1 MIKRFFILS
10 SLCMVLGVSAQK
22 SHTVVQGDNPYNIAK
37 KYGITV
43 DELLKLNPKHKDGKL
58 AIGDVL
64 TVKSEKTAAA
74 AVTKSTPVQKA
85 TVSTS
90 TSSLGKIVLQP
101 KQTVY
106 GITKQYRIS
115 ETDLRKLNP
124 ELDSHMKI
132 GDEITLPLASIK
144 KYGGAQ
150 QAVTTAEKHVE
161 AIAEKTNVP
170 ATSTPVTTAVEGESY
185 VIQSKDNYYRITKQ
199 FGISQQ
205 DLYALNPGLEEKGL
219 KPGDTIKIKRSN
231 TSTNTDIVAETPN
244 PKAKMDSGNEKSTT
258 SSNVAVGD
266 DYVTY
271 TVQQG
276 DTVFSIVNKFG
287 VSIDELIALNPDLS
301 HGLKTGMVLKI
312 KKQDAAYIKKN
323 GDALSVILMLP
334 FGYST
339 NETQY
344 RGMALD
350 FLTGAKLAIE
360 RNARGGQKLDIKVVD
375 SGNEASFKNSL
386 TQINPENTDLII
398 GPFFK
403 SNVIDV
409 LDFTKNQK
417 IPIVAPFANSPELYN
432 YSNLIIVETN
442 NQTYADKIVEEVK
455 GIYSD
460 QKIYIVADAKKENA
474 NYIKAGLE
482 KAVKNPNIIIVN
494 SPADIQPDQNMM
506 TGQSAPVIAI
516 LANDDNAAGDAFAN
530 RIAAVSKEVQGM
542 KAFSMFYSPTFEKKV
557 DELSQ
562 ASLVYLMD
570 RKINTDGSF
579 EKEILAAY
587 KSKYCKTPPK
597 YAIVGFDVVND
608 MLTRENKKGEIF
620 KQMNK
625 VQTQL
630 ATKFEFVK
638 SKANGAYVNTGYRVI
653 RLVP

>member
-10 SLCMVLGVSAQK
+10 SLCMFLGMSAQK
-22 SHTVVQGDNPYNIAK
+22 SHTVIKGDNPYNIAK

-43 DELLKLNPKHKDGKL
+43 DELLKLNPKFKDGKL
-58 AIGDVL
+58 AIGDIL
-64 TVKSEKTAAA
+64 TVKAEKTVTPSVPKT
-74 AVTKSTPVQKA
+74 AVAVVEKA
-85 TVSTS
+85 KPNVHV
-90 TSSLGKIVLQP
+90 GQIILQP
-101 KQTVY
+101 KQTIY

-132 GDEITLPLASIK
+132 GDEITLPLDSIK
-144 KYGGAQ
+144 KYGGEQAQ
-150 QAVTTAEKHVE
+150 VITTPATTKPVETVVE
-161 AIAEKTNVP
+161 APVS
-170 ATSTPVTTAVEGESY
+170 TSAGNELY
-185 VIQSKDNYYRITKQ
+185 VVQAKDNYYRIARQFNVTKEEL
-199 FGISQQ
+199 FT
-205 DLYALNPGLEEKGL
+205 LNPGLEEKGL
-219 KPGDTIKIKRSN
+219 KPGESIKIKKSNTNTSVSEPAVNAKTTIDSGNNKSSGSSSN
-231 TSTNTDIVAETPN
+231 TSVASEDEY
-244 PKAKMDSGNEKSTT
+244 A
-258 SSNVAVGD
+258 
-266 DYVTY
+266 TY
-271 TVQQG
+271 TVVQG

-312 KKQDAAYIKKN
+312 KKLDPAYIKKN
-323 GDALSVILMLP
+323 GDALSVVLMLP

-344 RGMALD
+344 RTMALD

-360 RNARGGQKLDIKVVD
+360 RNARNGQKLDIKIVD
-375 SGNEASFKNSL
+375 SGNEASFKNSM
-386 TQINPENTDLII
+386 TQINPNNTDLII

-417 IPIVAPFANSPELYN
+417 IPVVAPFANSPELYN

-442 NQTYADKIVEEVK
+442 DQTYADKIVEEVK
-455 GIYSD
+455 GAYSD
-460 QKIYIVADAKKENA
+460 QKIYIVADGKKENA
-474 NYIKAGLE
+474 NYIKGGLE
-482 KAVKNPNIIIVN
+482 KTLKNPNVIIVN
-494 SPADIQPDQNMM
+494 SPADIQADQNMM

-516 LANDDNAAGDAFAN
+516 LANDNDSVGDAFSN
-530 RIAAVSKEVQGM
+530 RVIALSKEVQGV
-542 KAFSMFYSPTFEKKV
+542 KAFSMYYSPSFEKKV

-562 ASLVYLMD
+562 ANLVYLMD
-570 RKINTDGSF
+570 RKINADGVF

-587 KSKYCKTPPK
+587 KTKYCKTPPK

-608 MLTRENKKGEIF
+608 MLTRENKKGEIL

>member
-1 MIKRFFILS
+1 
-10 SLCMVLGVSAQK
+10 MVLGVSAQK

-37 KYGITV
+37 KYGMTV

-64 TVKSEKTAAA
+64 AVKTEKAVAPAAPKTVVPEKVGTIAG
-74 AVTKSTPVQKA
+74 
-85 TVSTS
+85 TS
-90 TSSLGKIVLQP
+90 VGKIILQP
-101 KQTVY
+101 KQTIY

-144 KYGGAQ
+144 KYGGDQPIVTA
-150 QAVTTAEKHVE
+150 TTATVAKPVE
-161 AIAEKTNVP
+161 
-170 ATSTPVTTAVEGESY
+170 TAVEKTVTAVSTTPAAEGEAY
-185 VIQSKDNYYRITKQ
+185 VIQAKDNYYRITKQ

-219 KPGDTIKIKRSN
+219 KPGDTIKIKRSA
-231 TSTNTDIVAETPN
+231 TESVAETSN
-244 PKAKMDSGNEKSTT
+244 SKTKVDSGNENSSTV
-258 SSNVAVGD
+258 SNNVSVDD

-301 HGLKTGMVLKI
+301 KGLKSGMVLKI
-312 KKQDAAYIKKN
+312 KKQDPVYVKKN
-323 GDALSVILMLP
+323 GEALSVVLMLP

-417 IPIVAPFANSPELYN
+417 IPVVAPFANTPELYN

-442 NQTYADKIVEEVK
+442 NQTYADKLVEEVK
-455 GIYSD
+455 SVYSD
-460 QKIYIVADAKKENA
+460 QKIYVVADAKKENA
-474 NYIKAGLE
+474 NYIKSGLE
-482 KAVKNPNIIIVN
+482 KAVKNPNVVIVN
-494 SPADIQPDQNMM
+494 SPADIQLDQNMM
-506 TGQSAPVIAI
+506 TGQSAPVIAV
-516 LANDDNAAGDAFAN
+516 LANDDMGEAFAN
-530 RIAAVSKEVQGM
+530 KVIALSKEVQGV
-542 KAFSMFYSPTFEKKV
+542 KAFSMFYSPVFEKKV
-557 DELSQ
+557 DDLSQ

-608 MLTRENKKGEIF
+608 MLTRENRKGEIF

>member
-37 KYGITV
+37 KYGMTV
-43 DELLKLNPKHKDGKL
+43 DELLKLNPKFKDGKL

-64 TVKSEKTAAA
+64 TIKSDKAAVP
-74 AVTKSTPVQKA
+74 AVTKTAVAEK
-85 TVSTS
+85 VKTS
-90 TSSLGKIVLQP
+90 AGTSIGKIVLQP
-101 KQTVY
+101 KQTIY

-132 GDEITLPLASIK
+132 GDEITLPLESIK
-144 KYGGAQ
+144 KYGGSQ
-150 QAVTTAEKHVE
+150 QAVVTAEKPVE
-161 AIAEKTNVP
+161 
-170 ATSTPVTTAVEGESY
+170 TPVENPVAAAHTEGEAY
-185 VIQSKDNYYRITKQ
+185 VIQAKDNYYRITKQ

-205 DLYALNPGLEEKGL
+205 ELFALNPGLEEKGL
-219 KPGDTIKIKRSN
+219 KPGDSIKIKKSTADN
-231 TSTNTDIVAETPN
+231 TVAEPAN
-244 PKAKMDSGNEKSTT
+244 PKAKIDSEAGKPS
-258 SSNVAVGD
+258 SSVSNVTVAD

-312 KKQDAAYIKKN
+312 KKQDPAYVKKN
-323 GDALSVILMLP
+323 GDALSVVLMLP

-375 SGNEASFKNSL
+375 SGNEASFRNSL
-386 TQINPENTDLII
+386 TQINPDNTDLII

-432 YSNLIIVETN
+432 YNNLIIVETN

-455 GIYSD
+455 SVYSD
-460 QKIYIVADAKKENA
+460 QKIYVVADTKKENA
-474 NYIKAGLE
+474 SYIKTGLE
-482 KAVKNPNIIIVN
+482 KAVKNPNIVIVN
-494 SPADIQPDQNMM
+494 SPAEIQLDQNMM

-516 LANDDNAAGDAFAN
+516 LANDNDGVGDAFAN
-530 RIAAVSKEVQGM
+530 RLIALSKEVQGV
-542 KAFSMFYSPTFEKKV
+542 KAFSMFYSPAFEKRV
-557 DELSQ
+557 DDLSQ

-587 KSKYCKTPPK
+587 KTKYCKTPPK

>member
-37 KYGITV
+37 KYGMTV

-64 TVKSEKTAAA
+64 TIKSEKAATP
-74 AVTKSTPVQKA
+74 AVTKTAPAGKV
-85 TVSTS
+85 TS
-90 TSSLGKIVLQP
+90 NTGASSLGKIVLLP
-101 KQTVY
+101 KQTIY

-144 KYGGAQ
+144 KYGGEQ
-150 QAVTTAEKHVE
+150 QTVTAEKH
-161 AIAEKTNVP
+161 AE
-170 ATSTPVTTAVEGESY
+170 TPVEKVTATAATTTAAEGESY
-185 VIQSKDNYYRITKQ
+185 VIQAKDNYYRITKQ

-219 KPGDTIKIKRSN
+219 KPGDTITIKRSN
-231 TSTNTDIVAETPN
+231 NNNTDTVAETSN
-244 PKAKMDSGNEKSTT
+244 PKAKMDSGNEKSTAAST
-258 SSNVAVGD
+258 VAAGD

-360 RNARGGQKLDIKVVD
+360 RNARGGQKLDIKIVD

-386 TQINPENTDLII
+386 TQINPDNTDLII

-455 GIYSD
+455 AVYSD
-460 QKIYIVADAKKENA
+460 QKIYIVADAKKEDA

-494 SPADIQPDQNMM
+494 SSADIQPDQNMM

-516 LANDDNAAGDAFAN
+516 LANDDNTAGDAFAN
-530 RIAAVSKEVQGM
+530 RIIAMSKEVQGI
-542 KAFSMFYSPTFEKKV
+542 KAFSMFYSPVFEKKV

>member
-22 SHTVVQGDNPYNIAK
+22 SHTVVQGDNPYNIAR
-37 KYGITV
+37 KYGMTV

-64 TVKSEKTAAA
+64 TIKSDKAAA
-74 AVTKSTPVQKA
+74 PVTKTPVAEKVHTTA
-85 TVSTS
+85 GTAV
-90 TSSLGKIVLQP
+90 GKIVLQP
-101 KQTVY
+101 KQTIY

-144 KYGGAQ
+144 KYGDQ
-150 QAVTTAEKHVE
+150 QTVVATAKPVE
-161 AIAEKTNVP
+161 
-170 ATSTPVTTAVEGESY
+170 TPVEKPVTATPAAEGETY
-185 VIQSKDNYYRITKQ
+185 VIQAKDNYYRITKQ

-205 DLYALNPGLEEKGL
+205 DLFALNPGLEEKGL
-219 KPGDTIKIKRSN
+219 KPGESIKIKRSN
-231 TSTNTDIVAETPN
+231 TNTNTDSVTEPAN
-244 PKAKMDSGNEKSTT
+244 PKEKMDSGNEKS
-258 SSNVAVGD
+258 SAASNVAAGD

-287 VSIDELIALNPDLS
+287 VSIDELIALNPELS
-301 HGLKTGMVLKI
+301 KGLKTGMVLKI
-312 KKQDAAYIKKN
+312 KKQDAAYSKKN

-360 RNARGGQKLDIKVVD
+360 RNARGGQKLDIKIVD

-417 IPIVAPFANSPELYN
+417 IPIVAPFANTPELYN

-455 GIYSD
+455 GVYSN
-460 QKIYIVADAKKENA
+460 QKIYVVADSKKENA

-482 KAVKNPNIIIVN
+482 KAVKNPEVIIVN
-494 SPADIQPDQNMM
+494 SPADIQLDQNMM

-516 LANDDNAAGDAFAN
+516 LANDDNSTGDAFAN
-530 RIAAVSKEVQGM
+530 KVIALSKEVQGV
-542 KAFSMFYSPTFEKKV
+542 KAFSMFYSPVFEKKV
-557 DELSQ
+557 DDLSQ

-570 RKINTDGSF
+570 RKINTEGNF

-587 KSKYCKTPPK
+587 KTKYCKTPPK

>member
-10 SLCMVLGVSAQK
+10 SLCMVLGMSAQK
-22 SHTVVQGDNPYNIAK
+22 SHTVVKGDTPYNIAK
-37 KYGITV
+37 KYGLTV
-43 DELLKLNPKHKDGKL
+43 EELLKLNPKVKDGKL
-58 AIGDVL
+58 ALGDVL
-64 TVKSEKTAAA
+64 TVKNDKAASASSKTP
-74 AVTKSTPVQKA
+74 AVSKPVNNSQ
-85 TVSTS
+85 
-90 TSSLGKIVLQP
+90 LGKIILQP
-101 KQTVY
+101 KQTIY

-124 ELDSHMKI
+124 ELDAHMKI
-132 GDEITLPLASIK
+132 GDEITLPLESIK
-144 KYGGAQ
+144 RYGGEQNVTVHTSPVEKPVETVAETHTTKASEDEYIVQ
-150 QAVTTAEKHVE
+150 Q
-161 AIAEKTNVP
+161 
-170 ATSTPVTTAVEGESY
+170 
-185 VIQSKDNYYRITKQ
+185 KDNYYRISRQFNITKEEL
-199 FGISQQ
+199 F
-205 DLYALNPGLEEKGL
+205 ALNPGLEEKGL
-219 KPGDTIKIKRSN
+219 KPGETIKIKKAGAKNSGADVFEEN
-231 TSTNTDIVAETPN
+231 SN
-244 PKAKMDSGNEKSTT
+244 PKTKVDSGNERST
-258 SSNVAVGD
+258 NVTNTVADD

-287 VSIDELIALNPDLS
+287 ITIDELTALNPELS
-301 HGLKTGMVLKI
+301 KGLKTGMVLKI
-312 KKQDAAYIKKN
+312 KKLDPAYVKKN
-323 GDALSVILMLP
+323 GDALSVVMMLP

-339 NETQY
+339 GETQY
-344 RGMALD
+344 RTMALD

-360 RNARGGQKLDIKVVD
+360 RNARNGQKLDIKIVD
-375 SGNEASFKNSL
+375 SGNEASFRNSL
-386 TQINPENTDLII
+386 TQINPDNTDLII

-403 SNVIDV
+403 SNVVDV

-442 NQTYADKIVEEVK
+442 DQTYADKIVEEVK
-455 GIYSD
+455 SAFSD
-460 QKIYIVADAKKENA
+460 QKIYVVADSKKENA

-482 KAVKNPNIIIVN
+482 KTLKNPNITIVN
-494 SPADIQPDQNMM
+494 SSADIQLDKNMM

-516 LANDDNAAGDAFAN
+516 LANDSDTAGEAFAN
-530 RIAAVSKEVQGM
+530 RVIALSKEVQGV
-542 KAFSMFYSPTFEKKV
+542 KAFSMHYAPVFEKKV
-557 DELSQ
+557 DDLSQ
-562 ASLVYLMD
+562 ANLVYLMD
-570 RKINTDGSF
+570 RKINTEGSF

-587 KSKYCKTPPK
+587 KNKYCKTPPK
-597 YAIVGFDVVND
+597 FAIVGFDIVND

>member
-10 SLCMVLGVSAQK
+10 SLCMVLGVSAQN
-22 SHTVVQGDNPYNIAK
+22 SHTVVKGDNPYNIAK

-43 DELLKLNPKHKDGKL
+43 DELLKLNPKYKDGKL
-58 AIGDVL
+58 AIGDVV
-64 TVKSEKTAAA
+64 TVRAEKHTAPASKPAVAEKVKS
-74 AVTKSTPVQKA
+74 
-85 TVSTS
+85 
-90 TSSLGKIVLQP
+90 SSVGQVGKIILQP
-101 KQTVY
+101 KQTIY

-132 GDEITLPLASIK
+132 GDEIILPLESIK
-144 KYGGAQ
+144 KYGGEQ
-150 QAVTTAEKHVE
+150 QTAPAPVVTKAETHTETPAVVATPAAGE
-161 AIAEKTNVP
+161 A
-170 ATSTPVTTAVEGESY
+170 Y

-205 DLYALNPGLEEKGL
+205 ELFALNPGLEEKGL
-219 KPGDTIKIKRSN
+219 KPGETIRVKKSN
-231 TSTNTDIVAETPN
+231 TDADVVSEPVN
-244 PKAKMDSGNEKSTT
+244 PKTKIDSGSEKTSTPTIT
-258 SSNVAVGD
+258 STVD

-287 VSIDELIALNPDLS
+287 VSIDELIALNPELS
-301 HGLKTGMVLKI
+301 KGLKTGMVLKI
-312 KKQDAAYIKKN
+312 KKQDPAYVKKN
-323 GDALSVILMLP
+323 GDALSVVLMLP

-344 RGMALD
+344 RAMALD

-360 RNARGGQKLDIKVVD
+360 RNASGGQKLDIKIVD
-375 SGNEASFKNSL
+375 SGNEASFKNSMA
-386 TQINPENTDLII
+386 QINPENTDLII

-409 LDFTKNQK
+409 LDFTRNQK
-417 IPIVAPFANSPELYN
+417 IPVVAPFANSPELYN

-442 NQTYADKIVEEVK
+442 DQTYADKIVEEVK
-455 GIYSD
+455 AVYSD
-460 QKIYIVADAKKENA
+460 QKIYVVADTKKEIA
-474 NYIKAGLE
+474 SYIKGGLE

-494 SPADIQPDQNMM
+494 SPSEIQLDKNMM

-516 LANDDNAAGDAFAN
+516 LASDNDAAGEAFAN
-530 RIAAVSKEVQGM
+530 KTIALSKEVQGV
-542 KAFSMFYSPTFEKKV
+542 KAFSMYYSPVFEKKV

-570 RKINTDGSF
+570 RKINAEGSF

>member
-37 KYGITV
+37 KYGMTV

-64 TVKSEKTAAA
+64 TIKSDKAATPVVTKTAVAEKVKTATNTNAA
-74 AVTKSTPVQKA
+74 
-85 TVSTS
+85 
-90 TSSLGKIVLQP
+90 LGKIVLQP
-101 KQTVY
+101 KQTIY

-144 KYGGAQ
+144 KYGDSQ
-150 QAVTTAEKHVE
+150 QVVATEKPAETTAEK
-161 AIAEKTNVP
+161 
-170 ATSTPVTTAVEGESY
+170 VTTPAPVAPADDETY
-185 VIQSKDNYYRITKQ
+185 VIQAKDNYYRISKQ
-199 FGISQQ
+199 FGINQQ
-205 DLYALNPGLEEKGL
+205 ELFALNPGLEEKGL
-219 KPGDTIKIKRSN
+219 KPGETIKIKKAN
-231 TSTNTDIVAETPN
+231 ADPVAEPAN
-244 PKAKMDSGNEKSTT
+244 PKAKMDSGNEKPSGTT
-258 SSNVAVGD
+258 TASVAAGD

-287 VSIDELIALNPDLS
+287 VSIDELIALNPELS
-301 HGLKTGMVLKI
+301 QGLKAGMVLKI
-312 KKQDAAYIKKN
+312 KKQDPAYVKKN
-323 GDALSVILMLP
+323 GDALSVVLMLP

-360 RNARGGQKLDIKVVD
+360 RNARGGQKLDIKIVD

-409 LDFTKNQK
+409 LDFTRNQK

-455 GIYSD
+455 AVYSD
-460 QKIYIVADAKKENA
+460 QKIYVVADAKKENA
-474 NYIKAGLE
+474 NYIKTGLE
-482 KAVKNPNIIIVN
+482 KAIKNPNIVIVN
-494 SPADIQPDQNMM
+494 SPADIQLDQNMM
-506 TGQSAPVIAI
+506 TGQSAPVIAV
-516 LANDDNAAGDAFAN
+516 LANDDMGDAFAN
-530 RIAAVSKEVQGM
+530 KIIGLSKEAHGV
-542 KAFSMFYSPTFEKKV
+542 KAFSMFYSPVFEKRV

-587 KSKYCKTPPK
+587 KAKYCKTPPK

-608 MLTRENKKGEIF
+608 MLTRENRKGEIF

>member
-22 SHTVVQGDNPYNIAK
+22 SHTVVKGDTPYNIAK
-37 KYGITV
+37 KYGLTV
-43 DELLKLNPKHKDGKL
+43 DELLKLNPSVKDGKI
-58 AIGDVL
+58 AIGEVL
-64 TVKSEKTAAA
+64 TVKNDKTGSSSKMNVPTKPAAGG
-74 AVTKSTPVQKA
+74 Q
-85 TVSTS
+85 
-90 TSSLGKIVLQP
+90 LGKIVLQP
-101 KQTVY
+101 KQTIY

-124 ELDSHMKI
+124 DLESHMKI
-132 GDEITLPLASIK
+132 GDEITLPLESIK
-144 KYGGAQ
+144 KYGAGQ
-150 QAVTTAEKHVE
+150 QTAVTASVVKPEEKIGDTPTVTA
-161 AIAEKTNVP
+161 
-170 ATSTPVTTAVEGESY
+170 SEGEY
-185 VIQSKDNYYRITKQ
+185 IVQQKDNYYKIAKQ
-199 FGISQQ
+199 FN
-205 DLYALNPGLEEKGL
+205 LTREELFALNPGLEEKGL
-219 KPGDTIKIKRSN
+219 KPGEKILVKKSGN
-231 TSTNTDIVAETPN
+231 GNASGADVFEETKN
-244 PKAKMDSGNEKSTT
+244 SKAKMDSGNEISSKNSTT
-258 SSNVAVGD
+258 AAD

-287 VSIDELIALNPDLS
+287 ISIDELIALNPELS
-301 HGLKTGMVLKI
+301 RGLKAGMVLKI
-312 KKQDAAYIKKN
+312 KKLDPAYVKKN
-323 GDALSVILMLP
+323 GDALSVVVMLP

-339 NETQY
+339 GETQY
-344 RGMALD
+344 RTMALD

-360 RNARGGQKLDIKVVD
+360 RNAGNGQKLDVKIVD
-375 SGNEASFKNSL
+375 SGNEASFRNSL
-386 TQINPENTDLII
+386 TQINPDNTDLII

-403 SNVIDV
+403 SNVVDV

-432 YSNLIIVETN
+432 YSNLIIIETN
-442 NQTYADKIVEEVK
+442 DQTYADKIVEEVK
-455 GIYSD
+455 AAYSD
-460 QKIYIVADAKKENA
+460 QKIYVLADSKKENA

-482 KAVKNPNIIIVN
+482 KILKNPNVTIVT
-494 SPADIQPDQNMM
+494 SASDIQLDQNMM

-516 LANDDNAAGDAFAN
+516 LASDNDATGEAFAN
-530 RIAAVSKEVQGM
+530 RVIALSKEVQGV
-542 KAFSMFYSPTFEKKV
+542 KAFSMHYVPAFEKKV
-557 DELSQ
+557 DDL
-562 ASLVYLMD
+562 ALANLVYLMD
-570 RKINTDGSF
+570 RKINTEGNF

-597 YAIVGFDVVND
+597 YAIIGFDVVND

-620 KQMNK
+620 KQINK

>member
-22 SHTVVQGDNPYNIAK
+22 SHTVVKGDTPYNIAK
-37 KYGITV
+37 KYGLTV
-43 DELLKLNPKHKDGKL
+43 DELLKLNPKVKDGKL
-58 AIGDVL
+58 AVGDVL
-64 TVKSEKTAAA
+64 TVKNDKTSASVPKA
-74 AVTKSTPVQKA
+74 AVSTKPVNNSQ
-85 TVSTS
+85 V
-90 TSSLGKIVLQP
+90 GKIVLLP
-101 KQTVY
+101 KQTIY

-115 ETDLRKLNP
+115 ESDLRKLNP

-132 GDEITLPLASIK
+132 GDEITLPLESIK
-144 KYGGAQ
+144 KYGGDQ
-150 QAVTTAEKHVE
+150 QQTVVASTTTVKPVE
-161 AIAEKTNVP
+161 TAIE
-170 ATSTPVTTAVEGESY
+170 TPVAATVSEGEY
-185 VIQSKDNYYRITKQ
+185 IVQAKDNYYRISKQ
-199 FGISQQ
+199 FDITKEE
-205 DLYALNPGLEEKGL
+205 LFALNPGLEDKGL
-219 KPGDTIKIKRSN
+219 KPGEKISVKKSN
-231 TSTNTDIVAETPN
+231 KNTVSESVVN
-244 PKAKMDSGNEKSTT
+244 SKEKMDSGNEKSSAST
-258 SSNVAVGD
+258 NVVAGD

-287 VSIDELIALNPDLS
+287 ITIDELIALNPDLS

-312 KKQDAAYIKKN
+312 KKLDPAYVKKS
-323 GDALSVILMLP
+323 GDALSVVLMLP

-344 RGMALD
+344 RTMALD

-360 RNARGGQKLDIKVVD
+360 RNARNGQKLDIKIVD
-375 SGNEASFKNSL
+375 SGNEASFQNSL
-386 TQINPENTDLII
+386 TQINPDNTDLII

-403 SNVIDV
+403 SNVVDV
-409 LDFTKNQK
+409 LNFTKNQK

-432 YSNLIIVETN
+432 YSNLIIVETSDN
-442 NQTYADKIVEEVK
+442 TYADKIVEEVK
-455 GIYSD
+455 AAYSD
-460 QKIYIVADAKKENA
+460 QKIYIVADSKKENA
-474 NYIKAGLE
+474 GYIKAGLE
-482 KAVKNPNIIIVN
+482 KIIKNPSVAIVD
-494 SPADIQPDQNMM
+494 SPADIKLDQNMM

-516 LANDDNAAGDAFAN
+516 LASDNDAIGEAFAN
-530 RIAAVSKEVQGM
+530 KVIALSKDVQGV
-542 KAFSMFYSPTFEKKV
+542 KAFSMHYVPVFEKKV
-557 DELSQ
+557 DDLSQ
-562 ASLVYLMD
+562 ANLVYLMD
-570 RKINTDGSF
+570 RKINTEGSF
-579 EKEILAAY
+579 EKEILADY
-587 KSKYCKTPPK
+587 KSKYCKTPPR

>member
-10 SLCMVLGVSAQK
+10 SLCMVLGVSAQR
-22 SHTVVQGDNPYNIAK
+22 SHTVVKGDNPYNIAK
-37 KYGITV
+37 KYGMTV
-43 DELLKLNPKHKDGKL
+43 DELLKLNPKVKDGKL
-58 AIGDVL
+58 AIGDIL
-64 TVKSEKTAAA
+64 TVKNDKAASAKA
-74 AVTKSTPVQKA
+74 AVSTKPVNNSQ
-85 TVSTS
+85 V
-90 TSSLGKIVLQP
+90 GKIILQP
-101 KQTVY
+101 KQTIY

-132 GDEITLPLASIK
+132 GDEITLPLESIK
-144 KYGGAQ
+144 KYGGDQ
-150 QAVTTAEKHVE
+150 QQVATT
-161 AIAEKTNVP
+161 
-170 ATSTPVTTAVEGESY
+170 TPVTSPVEKTIETPVATASEGEY
-185 VIQSKDNYYRITKQ
+185 IVQAKDNYYRISKQ
-199 FGISQQ
+199 FDITKEE
-205 DLYALNPGLEEKGL
+205 LFALNPGLEDKGL
-219 KPGDTIKIKRSN
+219 KPGEKINVKKSN
-231 TSTNTDIVAETPN
+231 TNTVSEPVSS
-244 PKAKMDSGNEKSTT
+244 KEKMDSGNERPNASGNTA
-258 SSNVAVGD
+258 VAD

-276 DTVFSIVNKFG
+276 DTVFSIVNRFG
-287 VSIDELIALNPDLS
+287 ITIDELTALNPELS

-312 KKQDAAYIKKN
+312 KKLDPAYVKKN
-323 GDALSVILMLP
+323 GDALSVVLMLP

-344 RGMALD
+344 RTMAMD

-360 RNARGGQKLDIKVVD
+360 RNARNGQKLEVKIVD
-375 SGNEASFKNSL
+375 SGNEATFRNSL
-386 TQINPENTDLII
+386 TQLNPDNTDLII

-403 SNVIDV
+403 SNVVDV

-442 NQTYADKIVEEVK
+442 DQTYADKIVEEVK
-455 GIYSD
+455 AAYSD
-460 QKIYIVADAKKENA
+460 QKIYVVADSKKENA

-482 KAVKNPNIIIVN
+482 KTLKNPSVTIVD
-494 SPADIQPDQNMM
+494 SSADIKLDQNMM

-516 LANDDNAAGDAFAN
+516 LATDNDAAGEAFAN
-530 RIAAVSKEVQGM
+530 KVIALSKEVQGV
-542 KAFSMFYSPTFEKKV
+542 KAFSMHYAPVFEKKV
-557 DELSQ
+557 DDLSQ
-562 ASLVYLMD
+562 ANLVYLMD
-570 RKINTDGSF
+570 RKINTEGSF

-587 KSKYCKTPPK
+587 KAKYCKTPPK
-597 YAIVGFDVVND
+597 FAIVGFDVVND

>member
-10 SLCMVLGVSAQK
+10 GLCMMLGVSAQK
-22 SHTVVQGDNPYNIAK
+22 SHTVVKGDTPYNIAK
-37 KYGITV
+37 KYGLTV
-43 DELLKLNPKHKDGKL
+43 DELYKLNPKVKDGKL
-58 AIGDVL
+58 ALGDIL

-74 AVTKSTPVQKA
+74 AAPKTGVASKPVNNSQ
-85 TVSTS
+85 V
-90 TSSLGKIVLQP
+90 GKIVLQP
-101 KQTVY
+101 KQTIY

-132 GDEITLPLASIK
+132 GDEITLPLESIK
-144 KYGGAQ
+144 KYGGEQ
-150 QAVTTAEKHVE
+150 QQNIAAAPKPAE
-161 AIAEKTNVP
+161 
-170 ATSTPVTTAVEGESY
+170 TAVEIQTADHQATEGEY
-185 VIQSKDNYYRITKQ
+185 VVQSKDNYYRISRQFNITKEEL
-199 FGISQQ
+199 FE
-205 DLYALNPGLEEKGL
+205 LNPGLEERGL
-219 KPGDTIKIKRSN
+219 KPGESIKVKGSASGITAAADTNS
-231 TSTNTDIVAETPN
+231 
-244 PKAKMDSGNEKSTT
+244 KAKVDVGNERSSSTT
-258 SSNVAVGD
+258 STAVGD

-287 VSIDELIALNPDLS
+287 ISIDDLIALNPDLS
-301 HGLKTGMVLKI
+301 NGLKSGMVLKI
-312 KKQDAAYIKKN
+312 KKLDPAYVKKN
-323 GDALSVILMLP
+323 GDALSVVLMLP

-344 RGMALD
+344 RTMATD

-360 RNARGGQKLDIKVVD
+360 RNARNGQKLDVKIVD
-375 SGNEASFKNSL
+375 SGNEASFRNSL
-386 TQINPENTDLII
+386 TQINPDNTDLII

-403 SNVIDV
+403 SNVVDV

-442 NQTYADKIVEEVK
+442 DQTYADKIIDEVK
-455 GIYSD
+455 SAYSD
-460 QKIYIVADAKKENA
+460 QKVYIVADAKKDNA

-482 KAVKNPNIIIVN
+482 KALKTPNVIIVN
-494 SPADIQPDQNMM
+494 SPADIQLDQNMM
-506 TGQSAPVIAI
+506 TGQSAPVIAV
-516 LANDDNAAGDAFAN
+516 LANDNGTAGDAFAS
-530 RIAAVSKEVQGM
+530 RVIALSKEVQGV
-542 KAFSMFYSPTFEKKV
+542 KAFSMYYSPVFEKKV

-562 ASLVYLMD
+562 ANLVYLMD
-570 RKINTDGSF
+570 RKINAEGSF

-597 YAIVGFDVVND
+597 YAVIGFDVVND
-608 MLTRENKKGEIF
+608 MLSRENRKGEIF
-620 KQMNK
+620 RQINK

>member
-37 KYGITV
+37 KYGMTV

-64 TVKSEKTAAA
+64 TIKSEKAATPV
-74 AVTKSTPVQKA
+74 VTKTVVAEKVNA
-85 TVSTS
+85 TGGVAV
-90 TSSLGKIVLQP
+90 GKIVLQP
-101 KQTVY
+101 KQTIY

-144 KYGGAQ
+144 KYGDQ
-150 QAVTTAEKHVE
+150 QTVVATPKHVE
-161 AIAEKTNVP
+161 VPALAEKVETTTP
-170 ATSTPVTTAVEGESY
+170 AAEGEAY
-185 VIQSKDNYYRITKQ
+185 VIQAKDNYYRITKQ

-231 TSTNTDIVAETPN
+231 HKDTVVETAN
-244 PKAKMDSGNEKSTT
+244 PKEKMDSGNEKSSTV
-258 SSNVAVGD
+258 SNNVVVGD

-301 HGLKTGMVLKI
+301 KGLKAGMVLKI
-312 KKQDAAYIKKN
+312 KKQDPAYVKKN
-323 GDALSVILMLP
+323 GDALSVVLMLP

-344 RGMALD
+344 RTMALD

-360 RNARGGQKLDIKVVD
+360 RNARGGQKLDIKIVD

-417 IPIVAPFANSPELYN
+417 IPVVAPFANTPELYN

-455 GIYSD
+455 AVYSD
-460 QKIYIVADAKKENA
+460 QKIYVVADSKKENA
-474 NYIKAGLE
+474 NYIKSGLE
-482 KAVKNPNIIIVN
+482 KAVKNPNIVIVN
-494 SPADIQPDQNMM
+494 SPAEIQLDQNMM

-516 LANDDNAAGDAFAN
+516 LANDDMGDAFAN
-530 RIAAVSKEVQGM
+530 KIINLSKEVQGV

-570 RKINTDGSF
+570 RKINTDGNF

-587 KSKYCKTPPK
+587 KNKYCKTPPK

>member
-10 SLCMVLGVSAQK
+10 SLCMVLGVSAQQ
-22 SHTVVQGDNPYNIAK
+22 SHTVVKGDNPYNIAK

-43 DELLKLNPKHKDGKL
+43 DELLKLNPKFKEGKL

-64 TVKSEKTAAA
+64 TVKSDKSPATS
-74 AVTKSTPVQKA
+74 VTKAAIIEKA
-85 TVSTS
+85 KPNSQT
-90 TSSLGKIVLQP
+90 GKIVLQP
-101 KQTVY
+101 KQTIY

-132 GDEITLPLASIK
+132 GDEITLPFESIK
-144 KYGGAQ
+144 KYGDEQHQVVAS
-150 QAVTTAEKHVE
+150 KPVE
-161 AIAEKTNVP
+161 TPVNVP
-170 ATSTPVTTAVEGESY
+170 ATPVAADEEGY
-185 VIQSKDNYYRITKQ
+185 TIQAKDNYYRITKQ
-199 FGISQQ
+199 FGVSQQ
-205 DLYALNPGLEEKGL
+205 ELYALNPGLEEKGL
-219 KPGDTIKIKRSN
+219 KPGEIIKVKKSN
-231 TSTNTDIVAETPN
+231 NNIVNTVTEPVN
-244 PKAKMDSGNEKSTT
+244 PKTKIDSGNEKSSANLSNT
-258 SSNVAVGD
+258 STESAD
-266 DYVTY
+266 EYVTY

-276 DTVFSIVNKFG
+276 DTVFSIVNKYG

-312 KKQDAAYIKKN
+312 KKLDPAYIKKS
-323 GDALSVILMLP
+323 GDALSVVLMLP

-344 RGMALD
+344 RTMAMD

-360 RNARGGQKLDIKVVD
+360 RNARNGQKLDIKVVD
-375 SGNEASFKNSL
+375 SGNEASFRNSL
-386 TQINPENTDLII
+386 TQINPNNTDLII

-409 LDFTKNQK
+409 LDFTKTQK

-432 YSNLIIVETN
+432 YSNLVIIETN
-442 NQTYADKIVEEVK
+442 DQTYADKIVDEVK
-455 GIYSD
+455 AVYSD
-460 QKIYIVADAKKENA
+460 QKIYIVADSKKENA

-482 KAVKNPNIIIVN
+482 KAIKNPNVTIV
-494 SPADIQPDQNMM
+494 SSSADIKLDQNMM

-516 LANDDNAAGDAFAN
+516 LASDNDGAGEAFSN
-530 RIAAVSKEVQGM
+530 KVIALAKEVQGV
-542 KAFSMFYSPTFEKKV
+542 KAFSMYYAPIFEKKV
-557 DELSQ
+557 DDLSQ
-562 ASLVYLMD
+562 ANLVYLMD

-587 KSKYCKTPPK
+587 KSKYCKTPPR
-597 YAIVGFDVVND
+597 YAIIGFDVMND

>member
-37 KYGITV
+37 KYGMTV

-64 TVKSEKTAAA
+64 TIKTEKAATPAAAKTVVAEKAHTTAGAA
-74 AVTKSTPVQKA
+74 AV
-85 TVSTS
+85 
-90 TSSLGKIVLQP
+90 GKIVLQP
-101 KQTVY
+101 KQTIY

-144 KYGGAQ
+144 KYGDQ
-150 QAVTTAEKHVE
+150 QTVVATPKPVE
-161 AIAEKTNVP
+161 TPVEKTVT
-170 ATSTPVTTAVEGESY
+170 ATPAVEGETY
-185 VIQSKDNYYRITKQ
+185 VIQAKDNYYRITKQ

-205 DLYALNPGLEEKGL
+205 DLFTLNPGLEEKGL
-219 KPGDTIKIKRSN
+219 KPGDSIKIKKSN
-231 TSTNTDIVAETPN
+231 TTNTDTVTEPVN
-244 PKAKMDSGNEKSTT
+244 PKTKMDSGNEKSTP
-258 SSNVAVGD
+258 SSNVEAGD

-287 VSIDELIALNPDLS
+287 VSIDELIALNPELS
-301 HGLKTGMVLKI
+301 KGLKTGMVLKI

-360 RNARGGQKLDIKVVD
+360 RNARGGQKLDIKIVD

-386 TQINPENTDLII
+386 TQINPDNTDLII

-417 IPIVAPFANSPELYN
+417 IPVVAPFANTPELYN

-442 NQTYADKIVEEVK
+442 SQTYADKIVEEVK
-455 GIYSD
+455 GIYSN
-460 QKIYIVADAKKENA
+460 QKIYVVADAKKENA
-474 NYIKAGLE
+474 NYIKSGLE
-482 KAVKNPNIIIVN
+482 KAVKNPEVIIVN
-494 SPADIQPDQNMM
+494 SPADIQLDQNMM

-516 LANDDNAAGDAFAN
+516 LASDDNSTGDAFAN
-530 RIAAVSKEVQGM
+530 KVIALSKEVQGV
-542 KAFSMFYSPTFEKKV
+542 KAFSMFYSPVFEKKV
-557 DELSQ
+557 DDLSQ

-570 RKINTDGSF
+570 RKINTEGNF

-587 KSKYCKTPPK
+587 KSKFCKTPPK

>member
-10 SLCMVLGVSAQK
+10 SLCMVLGVSAQN
-22 SHTVVQGDNPYNIAK
+22 SHTVVKGDNPYNIAK

-43 DELLKLNPKHKDGKL
+43 DELLKLNPKYKDGKL
-58 AIGDVL
+58 AIGDVV
-64 TVKSEKTAAA
+64 TVRAEKHTAPASKPAVAEKAKSGS
-74 AVTKSTPVQKA
+74 VGQV
-85 TVSTS
+85 
-90 TSSLGKIVLQP
+90 GKIILQP
-101 KQTVY
+101 KQTIY

-132 GDEITLPLASIK
+132 GDEIALPLESIK
-144 KYGGAQ
+144 KYGGEQ
-150 QAVTTAEKHVE
+150 QTTPAAVVTKSAETHTETPAAVTT
-161 AIAEKTNVP
+161 P
-170 ATSTPVTTAVEGESY
+170 AEGEAY

-205 DLYALNPGLEEKGL
+205 ELFALNPGLEEKGL
-219 KPGDTIKIKRSN
+219 KPGETIRVKKSN
-231 TSTNTDIVAETPN
+231 TDTDVVSESVN
-244 PKAKMDSGNEKSTT
+244 PKTKIESGNEKSSAGTVTT
-258 SSNVAVGD
+258 VVD

-287 VSIDELIALNPDLS
+287 VSIDELIALNPELS
-301 HGLKTGMVLKI
+301 KGLKTGMVLKI
-312 KKQDAAYIKKN
+312 KKQDPAYVKKN
-323 GDALSVILMLP
+323 GDALSVVLMLP

-344 RGMALD
+344 RAMALD

-360 RNARGGQKLDIKVVD
+360 RNASGGQKLDIKIVD
-375 SGNEASFKNSL
+375 SGNEASFKNSMA
-386 TQINPENTDLII
+386 QINPENTDLII

-409 LDFTKNQK
+409 LDFTRNQK
-417 IPIVAPFANSPELYN
+417 IPVVAPFANSPELYN

-442 NQTYADKIVEEVK
+442 DQTYADKIVDEVK
-455 GIYSD
+455 AVYSD
-460 QKIYIVADAKKENA
+460 QKIYVVADSKKEIA
-474 NYIKAGLE
+474 SYIKGGLE

-494 SPADIQPDQNMM
+494 SPSEIQLDKNMM

-516 LANDDNAAGDAFAN
+516 LASDNDAAGEAFAN
-530 RIAAVSKEVQGM
+530 KTIALSKEVQGV
-542 KAFSMFYSPTFEKKV
+542 KAFSMYYSPVFEKKV

-570 RKINTDGSF
+570 RKINAEGSF

>member
-37 KYGITV
+37 KYGMTV

-64 TVKSEKTAAA
+64 TIKSD
-74 AVTKSTPVQKA
+74 KA
-85 TVSTS
+85 TAPVAAKAVVAEKVKTTPATS
-90 TSSLGKIVLQP
+90 AALGKIVLQP
-101 KQTVY
+101 KQTIY

-144 KYGGAQ
+144 KYGDSQ
-150 QAVTTAEKHVE
+150 QVIAAEKPAETVVE
-161 AIAEKTNVP
+161 KPTTVITTNTVAP
-170 ATSTPVTTAVEGESY
+170 VEGETY
-185 VIQSKDNYYRITKQ
+185 VIQAKDNYYRITKQ
-199 FGISQQ
+199 FGINQQ
-205 DLYALNPGLEEKGL
+205 DLFALNPGLEEKGL
-219 KPGDTIKIKRSN
+219 KPGETIKIKK
-231 TSTNTDIVAETPN
+231 STPATESVVAEPEPVN
-244 PKAKMDSGNEKSTT
+244 PKTKVDSGNDR
-258 SSNVAVGD
+258 SSSASGNVVAGD

-276 DTVFSIVNKFG
+276 DTVFSIVNRFG
-287 VSIDELIALNPDLS
+287 VSIDDLIALNPELS
-301 HGLKTGMVLKI
+301 HGLKSGMVLKI
-312 KKQDAAYIKKN
+312 KKQDPAYVKKN
-323 GDALSVILMLP
+323 GDALSVVLMLP

-360 RNARGGQKLDIKVVD
+360 RNAKGGQKLDIKVVD

-417 IPIVAPFANSPELYN
+417 IPIVAPFANTPELYN

-455 GIYSD
+455 AVYSD
-460 QKIYIVADAKKENA
+460 QKIYVVADTKKENA

-482 KAVKNPNIIIVN
+482 KTLKNPNVVIVT
-494 SPADIQPDQNMM
+494 SPADIQLDQNMM
-506 TGQSAPVIAI
+506 TGQAAPVIAV
-516 LANDDNAAGDAFAN
+516 LANDDMGDAFAN
-530 RIAAVSKEVQGM
+530 KVIALSKEAQGV
-542 KAFSMFYSPTFEKKV
+542 KAFSMFYAPVFEKKV
-557 DELSQ
+557 DDLSQ

-570 RKINTDGSF
+570 RKINTDGNF

-587 KSKYCKTPPK
+587 KSKYCKIPPK

-620 KQMNK
+620 RQMNK

>member
-1 MIKRFFILS
+1 
-10 SLCMVLGVSAQK
+10 MVLGVSAQS
-22 SHTVVQGDNPYNIAK
+22 SHTVVKGDNPYNIAK

-43 DELLKLNPKHKDGKL
+43 DELLKLNPKYKDGKL
-58 AIGDVL
+58 AIGDIV
-64 TVKSEKTAAA
+64 TVKAEKHTPAPVSKP
-74 AVTKSTPVQKA
+74 AVVEKAKPNYGGVQ
-85 TVSTS
+85 V
-90 TSSLGKIVLQP
+90 GKIILQP
-101 KQTVY
+101 KQTIY

-124 ELDSHMKI
+124 DLDNQRKI
-132 GDEITLPLASIK
+132 GDEITLPLESIK
-144 KYGGAQ
+144 KYGGDQ
-150 QAVTTAEKHVE
+150 QAVPVVATKPVE
-161 AIAEKTNVP
+161 THTDTHA
-170 ATSTPVTTAVEGESY
+170 AVQTEGESY

-219 KPGDTIKIKRSN
+219 KPGETIKVKKSN
-231 TSTNTDIVAETPN
+231 TETAAEPVN
-244 PKAKMDSGNEKSTT
+244 PKTKIDSGNER
-258 SSNVAVGD
+258 SSNTSAATTATAD

-301 HGLKTGMVLKI
+301 KGLKSGMVLKI
-312 KKQDAAYIKKN
+312 RKQDPVYVKKS
-323 GDALSVILMLP
+323 GDALSVVLMLP

-344 RGMALD
+344 RAMAMD

-360 RNARGGQKLDIKVVD
+360 RNARGGQKLDIKIVD
-375 SGNEASFKNSL
+375 SGNEASFKNSMS
-386 TQINPENTDLII
+386 QINPENTDLII

-417 IPIVAPFANSPELYN
+417 IPVVAPFANSPELYN

-442 NQTYADKIVEEVK
+442 DQTYADKIVEEVK
-455 GIYSD
+455 TVYSD
-460 QKIYIVADAKKENA
+460 QKIYVVADSKKEIA
-474 NYIKAGLE
+474 SYIKGGLE

-494 SPADIQPDQNMM
+494 SPAEIQLDQNMM

-516 LANDDNAAGDAFAN
+516 LASDNDAAGEAFAN
-530 RIAAVSKEVQGM
+530 KMIALSKEVQGV
-542 KAFSMFYSPTFEKKV
+542 KAFSMYYSPVFEKKV

-570 RKINTDGSF
+570 RKINTDGNF

>member
-64 TVKSEKTAAA
+64 TIKSDRAATAVATKPVVA
-74 AVTKSTPVQKA
+74 DKVHTTAGSAV
-85 TVSTS
+85 
-90 TSSLGKIVLQP
+90 GKIVLQP
-101 KQTVY
+101 KQTIY

-144 KYGGAQ
+144 KYADQ
-150 QAVTTAEKHVE
+150 QTVIATAKPVEIPAEKPVT
-161 AIAEKTNVP
+161 A
-170 ATSTPVTTAVEGESY
+170 TPVAEGENY
-185 VIQSKDNYYRITKQ
+185 VIQAKDNYYRITKQ

-205 DLYALNPGLEEKGL
+205 DLFALNPGLEEKGL
-219 KPGDTIKIKRSN
+219 KPGESIKIKRTN
-231 TSTNTDIVAETPN
+231 TNTDTVTVTEPAN
-244 PKAKMDSGNEKSTT
+244 PKAKMDSGNEKS
-258 SSNVAVGD
+258 SSASNVVAGD

-301 HGLKTGMVLKI
+301 KGLKTGMVLRI
-312 KKQDAAYIKKN
+312 KKQDAAYVKKN

-360 RNARGGQKLDIKVVD
+360 RNARGGQKLDIKIVD

-417 IPIVAPFANSPELYN
+417 IPVVAPFANTPELYN

-455 GIYSD
+455 GIYSN
-460 QKIYIVADAKKENA
+460 QKIYVVADAKKENA
-474 NYIKAGLE
+474 NYLKSGLE
-482 KAVKNPNIIIVN
+482 KAVKNSEVIIVN
-494 SPADIQPDQNMM
+494 SAADIQLDQNMM

-516 LANDDNAAGDAFAN
+516 LANDDNAAGEAFAN
-530 RIAAVSKEVQGM
+530 KVVALSKEVQGV
-542 KAFSMFYSPTFEKKV
+542 KAFSMFYSPVFEKKV

-608 MLTRENKKGEIF
+608 MLTRENRKGEIF

>member
-64 TVKSEKTAAA
+64 AIKSEKAATAVA
-74 AVTKSTPVQKA
+74 TKSAPVEK
-85 TVSTS
+85 VTS
-90 TSSLGKIVLQP
+90 NTSASSLGKVVLQP
-101 KQTVY
+101 KQTIY

-144 KYGGAQ
+144 KYGGTQ
-150 QAVTTAEKHVE
+150 QAVTGEKHAEPPV
-161 AIAEKTNVP
+161 EKTI
-170 ATSTPVTTAVEGESY
+170 TTITPTVVTTAVEGESY

-199 FGISQQ
+199 FGVSQQ

-219 KPGDTIKIKRSN
+219 KPGETIKIKKSN
-231 TSTNTDIVAETPN
+231 TNTASTAAVEETVN
-244 PKAKMDSGNEKSTT
+244 PKAKIDSGNEKSTV
-258 SSNVAVGD
+258 SSNVAAGD

-344 RGMALD
+344 RTMALD

-386 TQINPENTDLII
+386 TQINPDNTDLII

-417 IPIVAPFANSPELYN
+417 IPVVAPFANTPELYN

-455 GIYSD
+455 GVYSD
-460 QKIYIVADAKKENA
+460 QKIYVVADAKKENA

-482 KAVKNPNIIIVN
+482 KALKNPNIIMVN

-530 RIAAVSKEVQGM
+530 RIAAISKEVQGVR
-542 KAFSMFYSPTFEKKV
+542 AFSMFYSPIFEKRV

-562 ASLVYLMD
+562 ANLVYLMD

>member
-1 MIKRFFILS
+1 MS
-10 SLCMVLGVSAQK
+10 SLCMVLGASAQN
-22 SHTVVQGDNPYNIAK
+22 SHTVVKGDNPYNIAK

-43 DELLKLNPKHKDGKL
+43 DELLKLNPKFKDGKL
-58 AIGDVL
+58 AIGDVV
-64 TVKSEKTAAA
+64 TVKAEKHTAPVSKPAVVEKAKSGNSAA
-74 AVTKSTPVQKA
+74 QV
-85 TVSTS
+85 
-90 TSSLGKIVLQP
+90 GKIILQP
-101 KQTVY
+101 KQTIY

-124 ELDSHMKI
+124 ELDTHMKI
-132 GDEITLPLASIK
+132 GDEITLPLDSIK
-144 KYGGAQ
+144 KYGGEQ
-150 QAVTTAEKHVE
+150 QAVPVAAKPAETRTE
-161 AIAEKTNVP
+161 T
-170 ATSTPVTTAVEGESY
+170 TTAVTTPSEGEAY

-205 DLYALNPGLEEKGL
+205 ELFALNPGLEEKGL
-219 KPGDTIKIKRSN
+219 KPGETIRVKKSN
-231 TSTNTDIVAETPN
+231 AVAAVVSEPVN
-244 PKAKMDSGNEKSTT
+244 PKTKIDSGNEKSSAGTT
-258 SSNVAVGD
+258 IVD

-287 VSIDELIALNPDLS
+287 VSIDELIALNPELS
-301 HGLKTGMVLKI
+301 KGLKAGMVLKI
-312 KKQDAAYIKKN
+312 KKQDPAYVKKS
-323 GDALSVILMLP
+323 GDALSVVLMLP

-344 RGMALD
+344 RSMALD

-360 RNARGGQKLDIKVVD
+360 RNARGGQKLDIRIVD
-375 SGNEASFKNSL
+375 SGNEATFKNSMA
-386 TQINPENTDLII
+386 QINPENTDLII

-417 IPIVAPFANSPELYN
+417 IPVVAPFANSPELYN
-432 YSNLIIVETN
+432 YNNLIIVETN
-442 NQTYADKIVEEVK
+442 DQTYADKIVEEVK
-455 GIYSD
+455 AVYSD
-460 QKIYIVADAKKENA
+460 QKIYVVADSKKELA
-474 NYIKAGLE
+474 NYIKGGLE

-494 SPADIQPDQNMM
+494 SPAEIQLDQNMM

-516 LANDDNAAGDAFAN
+516 LASDNDAAGEAFAN
-530 RIAAVSKEVQGM
+530 KIIAISKEVQGV
-542 KAFSMFYSPTFEKKV
+542 KAFSMYYSPVFEKKV
-557 DELSQ
+557 DDLSQ

-570 RKINTDGSF
+570 RKINADGSF

>member
-1 MIKRFFILS
+1 
-10 SLCMVLGVSAQK
+10 MVLGVSAQN
-22 SHTVVQGDNPYNIAK
+22 SHTVVKGDNPYNIAK

-43 DELLKLNPKHKDGKL
+43 DELLKLNPKFKDGKL
-58 AIGDVL
+58 AIGDVV
-64 TVKSEKTAAA
+64 TVKAEKQTASVSKP
-74 AVTKSTPVQKA
+74 AVVEKA
-85 TVSTS
+85 KPSHSNGQV
-90 TSSLGKIVLQP
+90 GKIILQP

-115 ETDLRKLNP
+115 EADLRKLNP
-124 ELDSHMKI
+124 ELDTHMKI
-132 GDEITLPLASIK
+132 GDEITLPLDSIK
-144 KYGGAQ
+144 KYGGDQ
-150 QAVTTAEKHVE
+150 QTAPVAVTPKQVETHAE
-161 AIAEKTNVP
+161 
-170 ATSTPVTTAVEGESY
+170 TPKTAVKEGESY
-185 VIQSKDNYYRITKQ
+185 VIQAKDNYYRITKQ

-205 DLYALNPGLEEKGL
+205 ELYTLNPGLEEKGL
-219 KPGDTIKIKRSN
+219 KPGETIIVKKSKTDT
-231 TSTNTDIVAETPN
+231 TSVTEPVN
-244 PKAKMDSGNEKSTT
+244 PKTKIDSGNEKSTST
-258 SSNVAVGD
+258 ATPAATDD

-287 VSIDELIALNPDLS
+287 ISIDELIALNPDLS
-301 HGLKTGMVLKI
+301 KGLKSGMVLKI
-312 KKQDAAYIKKN
+312 KKQDPAYVKKS
-323 GDALSVILMLP
+323 GDALSVVLMLP

-360 RNARGGQKLDIKVVD
+360 RNARGGQKLDIKIVD
-375 SGNEASFKNSL
+375 SGNEASFKNSMA
-386 TQINPENTDLII
+386 QINPENTDLII

-417 IPIVAPFANSPELYN
+417 IPVVAPFANSPELYN

-442 NQTYADKIVEEVK
+442 DQTYADKIVEEVK
-455 GIYSD
+455 GVYSD
-460 QKIYIVADAKKENA
+460 QKIYVVADSKKEIA
-474 NYIKAGLE
+474 GYIKGGLE

-494 SPADIQPDQNMM
+494 SPAEIQLDQNMM

-516 LANDDNAAGDAFAN
+516 LASDNDAAGEAFAN
-530 RIAAVSKEVQGM
+530 KMIALSKDVQGV
-542 KAFSMFYSPTFEKKV
+542 KAFSMYYSPTFEKKV

-570 RKINTDGSF
+570 RKINADGNF

-587 KSKYCKTPPK
+587 KNKYCKTPPK

-608 MLTRENKKGEIF
+608 MLTRENRKGEIF

>member
-10 SLCMVLGVSAQK
+10 SLCMVLGVSAQS
-22 SHTVVQGDNPYNIAK
+22 SHTVIKGDNPYNIAK

-43 DELLKLNPKHKDGKL
+43 DELLKLNPKFKDGKL

-64 TVKSEKTAAA
+64 TVKTEKQTVVVSKPA
-74 AVTKSTPVQKA
+74 AVESIKPNLAGQK
-85 TVSTS
+85 V
-90 TSSLGKIVLQP
+90 GKIILQP
-101 KQTVY
+101 KQTIY

-124 ELDSHMKI
+124 DLDNHRKI
-132 GDEITLPLASIK
+132 GDEITLPLDSIK
-144 KYGGAQ
+144 KYGGDQ
-150 QAVTTAEKHVE
+150 QVAPQTADPKPTEPHSGVN
-161 AIAEKTNVP
+161 AGASLD
-170 ATSTPVTTAVEGESY
+170 ASMY
-185 VIQSKDNYYRITKQ
+185 VIQAKDNYYRITKQ

-205 DLYALNPGLEEKGL
+205 ELYTLNPGLEEKGL
-219 KPGDTIKIKRSN
+219 KPGETIIVKNSKTDT
-231 TSTNTDIVAETPN
+231 TSVSGPVN
-244 PKAKMDSGNEKSTT
+244 PKTKIDSGNDKPTT
-258 SSNVAVGD
+258 ETAITATAD
-266 DYVTY
+266 DFVTY

-287 VSIDELIALNPDLS
+287 ISIDELIALNPDLS
-301 HGLKTGMVLKI
+301 KGLKAGMVLKI
-312 KKQDAAYIKKN
+312 KKQDPVYIKKS
-323 GDALSVILMLP
+323 GDALSVVLMLP

-360 RNARGGQKLDIKVVD
+360 RNARGGQKLDIKIVD
-375 SGNEASFKNSL
+375 SGNEASFKNSM
-386 TQINPENTDLII
+386 TQINPDNTDLII

-417 IPIVAPFANSPELYN
+417 IPVVAPFANSPELYN

-442 NQTYADKIVEEVK
+442 DQTYADKIIDEVK
-455 GIYSD
+455 GVYSD
-460 QKIYIVADAKKENA
+460 QKIYVVADSKKEIA
-474 NYIKAGLE
+474 SYIKGGLE
-482 KAVKNPNIIIVN
+482 KAVKNPNIIVVN
-494 SPADIQPDQNMM
+494 SPAEIQLDQNMM
-506 TGQSAPVIAI
+506 TGQSAPVITI
-516 LANDDNAAGDAFAN
+516 LASDNDAAGEAFAN
-530 RIAAVSKEVQGM
+530 KIVALSKEVQGV
-542 KAFSMFYSPTFEKKV
+542 KAFSMYYSPIFEKKV

-570 RKINTDGSF
+570 RKINADGNF